1 MMISSKLSIAHLS
14 QCSRVAAQIARLPGV
29 ATPDWC
35 EVAGRTLLRI
45 CPDSI
50 VSVTIAEGPGPGNGR
65 GDSLS
70 ILATGA
76 ASDSQTMASH
86 RIHPDS
92 ATDLGWTLSEAP
104 HVGPAGAHPR
114 VAKLRD
120 LPSWSRWPVTP
131 SGKRWAKLGIRELLC
146 ADIALPDGPDGRE
159 LLVEVGSGNAM
170 QRFERGEAEMV
181 SAVLPVLAERAAMAF
196 GKDFT
201 QTLTSREQLILVELV
216 SGASV
221 REIAERID
229 RSPHTVHDHVKSLHR
244 KLNASS
250 RGELVSRYLGFH
262 ASSPAAARPDAKDE
276 PEIQTRKA
284 RPISVAH
291 A

>member
-1 MMISSKLSIAHLS
+1 MISSKLSISHLS

-35 EVAGRTLLRI
+35 EIAGRTLLRA

-50 VSVTIAEGPGPGNGR
+50 VSVTLAERTGKQGAQS
-65 GDSLS
+65 DAFTILS
-70 ILATGA
+70 TGA
-76 ASDSQTMASH
+76 ASDTQTMASH

-92 ATDLGWTLSEAP
+92 ASDLGWTLSESP
-104 HVGPAGAHPR
+104 HAGPASAHPR

-146 ADIALPDGPDGRE
+146 ADIAVPGGPDGRE
-159 LLVEVGSGNAM
+159 LLIEVGSPNAM
-170 QRFERGEAEMV
+170 QRFERGEVEMIT
-181 SAVLPVLAERAAMAF
+181 ALLPVLAERAAMAF
-196 GKDFT
+196 GEDFT

-262 ASSPAAARPDAKDE
+262 ASSPAAARPESKDE
-276 PEIQTRKA
+276 PQIQTRKV
-284 RPISVAH
+284 RPISAAH

>member
-1 MMISSKLSIAHLS
+1 MISSKLSVAHLS

-35 EVAGRTLLRI
+35 EVAGKTILRL

-50 VSVTIAEGPGPGNGR
+50 VSVTLAEWSSGPNGH
-65 GDSLS
+65 GETLS

-76 ASDSQTMASH
+76 CSDSQSMASH

-92 ATDLGWTLSEAP
+92 VSDLGWTLSDTSHA
-104 HVGPAGAHPR
+104 GPAGSHPR

-146 ADIALPDGPDGRE
+146 GDIALPEGPAGRE
-159 LLVEVGSGNAM
+159 LLIEVGSPNAM
-170 QRFERGEAEMV
+170 QRFDRGEVEMV
-181 SAVLPVLAERAAMAF
+181 GAVLPVLADRASLAF
-196 GKDFT
+196 GSDFT
-201 QTLTSREQLILVELV
+201 QALTSREQLILVELV

-262 ASSPAAARPDAKDE
+262 ASSPAATRPETKAQ